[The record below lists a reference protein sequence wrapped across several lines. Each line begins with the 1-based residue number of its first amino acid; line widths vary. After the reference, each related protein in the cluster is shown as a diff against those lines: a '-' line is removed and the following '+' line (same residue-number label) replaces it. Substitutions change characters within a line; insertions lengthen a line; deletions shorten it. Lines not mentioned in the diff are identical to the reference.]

1 MKRGI
6 MGKIAGIG
14 GAFGLL
20 GATLIPGGLA
30 AAAVHRPVRPRVHFI
45 VTHTVGRLSALE
57 AHFLNKQNLTND
69 DVSTGTPYTVYTVKF
84 TGTGKKPA
92 PVSATIAVTDNNGAA
107 ALPAVV
113 FYAGYHAAS
122 TKNPFFGDKG
132 LLNAKT
138 VGGTSHFAIKVVRG
152 EVQFAVLNG
161 LVGSRNVTIALKD
174 VYTRQLI
181 KETYRPLVGPAAG
194 FLPTDNG
201 DDTLAPGQSARLQF
215 QAYDAAGDPV
225 TTPGIAATVFLRPA
239 TVSAAVPAG
248 VSLNGGTP
256 SGAHPLHVTTDAQ
269 GLVTVTLDNTS
280 DTSLTPY
287 DVVAQLALNNVFDIP
302 DRVTGIPAADEVTAL
317 GLSLT
322 PVTNGNPVQALAVPS
337 AITMTVGSTLDASAF
352 GGATGAPVYVEGV
365 NPSGDAAS
373 GVPVNELAQALKA
386 PITSGD
392 DLGAL
397 SANPAIVSVA
407 GWNNETLGETQL
419 QSGVTTLP
427 ALTAKKVGT
436 TKVVL
441 VDVSNPALPLLVL
454 DIHVVQ

>member
-1 MKRGI
+1 

-14 GAFGLL
+14 GTVGLM
-20 GATLIPGGLA
+20 GATLVPGGLTQ
-30 AAAVHRPVRPRVHFI
+30 AAVHRPVRPRAHFI
-45 VTHTVGRLSALE
+45 VTHTMGRLSPLE
-57 AHFLNKQNLTND
+57 AHFLNKQNMTND
-69 DVSTGTPYTVYTVKF
+69 DVSVGTPYIVYTVKF
-84 TGTGKKPA
+84 MEKGQNPA
-92 PVSATIAVTDNNGAA
+92 PVAATMTVTDNNGKA

-122 TKNPFFGDKG
+122 KKNPFFGDKG

-138 VGGTSHFAIKVVRG
+138 VGGTSKFAVKVVRG

-161 LVGSRNVTIALKD
+161 LVGSRNVTMALQD
-174 VYTRQLI
+174 VSTHQVV
-181 KETYRPLVGPAAG
+181 KESYRPLVGPAAG

-201 DDTLAPGQSARLQF
+201 DDTLAPGQSATLQF

-225 TTPGIAATVFLRPA
+225 TTPGLAATVFLRA
-239 TVSAAVPAG
+239 ETSVAVPDG

-256 SGAHPLHVTTDAQ
+256 SASSPLHVKTDAQ
-269 GLVTVTLDNTS
+269 GMVSVTLDNTS

-287 DVVAQLALNNVFDIP
+287 DVVAQLALHNVFDIP
-302 DRVTGIPAADEVTAL
+302 DMVTGIPAADEVTSL

-322 PVTNGNPVQALAVPS
+322 PVADGNPVQALAVPTT
-337 AITMTVGSTLDASAF
+337 ITMTVGSTLDASAF
-352 GGATGAPVYVEGV
+352 GGATGSPVYVEGV

-373 GVPVNELAQALKA
+373 GVPVNGLAKALKA
-386 PITSGD
+386 PVTSGD
-392 DLGAL
+392 DMGAL

-427 ALTAKKVGT
+427 TLTARKVGT

-454 DIHVVQ
+454 DIKVVP